1 MSTSNPRYNELT
13 QPILIKYQLIATYV
27 LLSFCVFA
35 YLNLDNEVL
44 NIIQSSV
51 ADAYIAVS
59 SFVAGTLLIFYSLEK
74 FLNFDIGVFL
84 KKHPKLEIVGCSFLG
99 ALPGCGGAIIV
110 MTQYTRGK
118 ISFGS
123 VVATL
128 TATMG
133 DAAFLLIAKKPLIGL
148 FVLLTGFFVGIVSG
162 ILVNLLHGKFFLK
175 LTGCQVIKRY
185 ASTSKKY
192 KQSKNLENLWLFFM
206 LPGILIGI
214 LSAFQID
221 LNSIF
226 TNRYVKDPVLLF
238 GFIAGSLCFFMWLL
252 PLLHGYKI
260 HMSDNNDTLKNR
272 TISDTN
278 FVTGWVILAFLA
290 FELSVYFSKI
300 DLSIIFN
307 TYLYFV
313 PLISILIGL
322 LPGCGPQILVTTMYL
337 SGVIPLSAQLGNAI
351 SNDGDAL
358 FPAIAI
364 HPKAALI
371 ATLYSAVPAFIVSY
385 LYLFIFE
392 ANIFWF

>member
-1 MSTSNPRYNELT
+1 M
-13 QPILIKYQLIATYV
+13 
-27 LLSFCVFA
+27 
-35 YLNLDNEVL
+35 
-44 NIIQSSV
+44 
-51 ADAYIAVS
+51 
-59 SFVAGTLLIFYSLEK
+59 AGTLLIFYSLEK
-74 FLNFDIGVFL
+74 FLKFDVGIFA
-84 KKHPKLEIVGCSFLG
+84 KKHPKLEIILSSFLG

-133 DAAFLLIAKKPLIGL
+133 DAAFLLIAKKPAIGL
-148 FVLLTGFFVGIVSG
+148 FVLVVGFIVGVISG
-162 ILVNLLHGKFFLK
+162 LLVNLLHGRFFLK
-175 LTGCQVIKRY
+175 LTGCQIIKK
-185 ASTSKKY
+185 SSFGKKRFT
-192 KQSKNLENLWLFFM
+192 QSRNLENLWMLFM
-206 LPGILIGI
+206 IPGILLGI
-214 LSAFQID
+214 ISAFQFD
-221 LNSIF
+221 LNAIL
-226 TNRYVKDPVLLF
+226 TNNYVKDPVSLF
-238 GFIAGSLCFFMWLL
+238 GFIAGSLCLFMWLL
-252 PLLHGYKI
+252 PFFYGYK
-260 HMSDNNDTLKNR
+260 SDISNSDSTLKHR

-278 FVTGWVILAFLA
+278 FVTGWVILAFLTY
-290 FELSVYFSKI
+290 ELSVHFANI

-307 TYLYFV
+307 SYIYVV
-313 PLISILIGL
+313 PLISILIGF

-392 ANIFWF
+392 ANIFWV